1 MSVIRNFLFGK
12 NSKGSLVW
20 AFSTMLFLIVALI
33 LLSLSRMTALNAH
46 LDTIVNEHI
55 AKTDLIVAMRNA
67 ARDRSLA
74 LHRMAVMPDPFDREQ
89 EFLHF
94 NQLASDFLQARATL
108 SSMWL
113 SEMEH
118 ATLNRVTEFTIVS
131 GRLQGQVIA
140 LIQEEKFLEAND
152 LLVRQVVPAQ
162 DRVINELSNLLALAK
177 EASRNA
183 VVAADRA
190 YRLTHALMIALGIVA
205 TGLGVLIARAVT
217 RRTERIETALADEKT
232 RAEVT
237 LHSIGE
243 AVITMDV
250 EGRVD
255 RLNKIAQEMT
265 GWNEREARGMLLD
278 EVMKVAIATTQ
289 EERVLAADGADG
301 VADQGAQAAQPVRL
315 IARDGREF
323 TIEQNVAPIRD
334 TSGQVIGSV
343 MVFRDVSR
351 SHELSR
357 KLSWAASHD
366 ALTGLPNRRQFERR
380 IAEMLDTARLERKR
394 HALLYL
400 DLDQFKVVNDT
411 CGHVA
416 GDELLRQLAGVLT
429 STMRSSDTLARLG
442 GDEFGIL
449 LERCGTD
456 NALAIAEKIR
466 QAVVDFRFV
475 WQDKVFEIGA
485 SIGVMAISETSEG
498 AAAVMSAADVACY
511 AAKDRGRNC
520 VHLYLPDDEV
530 MSRRMGEMDWVQ
542 RIKQALKE
550 SRFCLYRQAIEPIHG
565 DMEKGSHYEI
575 LIRLQRDD
583 GSTVPPM
590 AFIPAAERYNL
601 MPAID
606 RWVVRSVLEF
616 IAAHTIDTDV
626 RYAINLSGQSI
637 GDAGLLEFI
646 TEEFRQRKIP
656 PQVVCFEV
664 TETAAIANL
673 SQAGKFITALR
684 EIGCRFSLDDF
695 GSGMSSLAYLKNL
708 PVDSLKIDGAF
719 VRDIVD
725 DPVDYAMV
733 NAINNIAHVMGIK
746 TIAEFVENQDI
757 LDRLKT
763 IGVDYAQG
771 YHIHKPEPLLPPRR
785 TRYPVT
791 RSEASL
797 NKGT

>member
-1 MSVIRNFLFGK
+1 MSVIRKLLFGK

-55 AKTDLIVAMRNA
+55 AKTDLIVTMRNA

-89 EFLHF
+89 EFMRF
-94 NQLASDFLQARATL
+94 SQLASEFLEARATL
-108 SSMWL
+108 SAMRL
-113 SEMEH
+113 SEKEH
-118 ATLNRVTEFTIVS
+118 ATLDRLAEHTGAS
-131 GRLQGQVIA
+131 GVLQNKAIEQ
-140 LIQEEKFLEAND
+140 IQDENFLEANT

-162 DRVINELSNLLALAK
+162 DRVIDELSNLLTLAR
-177 EASRNA
+177 EASKNA
-183 VVAADRA
+183 VMAADRA
-190 YRLTHALMIALGIVA
+190 YRLTHGLMIALGIVA

-217 RRTERIETALADEKT
+217 RRTERIESALADEKT

-265 GWNEREARGMLLD
+265 GWNEQEAHGMLLD

-289 EERVLAADGADG
+289 EDIGFATDRADG
-301 VADQGAQAAQPVRL
+301 VADQGAQAAQPVQL
-315 IARDGREF
+315 LARDGREF
-323 TIEQNVAPIRD
+323 TIEQNMAPIRD

-343 MVFRDVSR
+343 VVFRDVSQ

-449 LERCGTD
+449 LEGCGTD

-466 QAVVDFRFV
+466 NTVVDFRFV

-550 SRFCLYRQAIEPIHG
+550 NRFCLYRQAIEPIHG

-616 IAAHTIDTDV
+616 IAARTIDTDV
-626 RYAINLSGQSI
+626 SYSINLSGQSI

-771 YHIHKPEPLLPPRR
+771 YHIHKPEPLLPPRK